1 MNGSNF
7 ANFAYHNK
15 AHQSPTTAAAASPF
29 ISPRQTHPPGIF
41 ITGTDTG
48 VGKTVVAALIA
59 RQLRELGL
67 RVGVYKPAAS
77 GCRVVDGDLISD
89 DALMLWEAAG
99 RPETLAAV
107 CPQKYLAPLAPHLA
121 ARAEGHELLMG
132 KLRSGLEYWRERS
145 DVVIVEGAG
154 GLLSP
159 LGDHD
164 YVLDLAHDCGYPIVI
179 VTKNVLGTIHQT
191 LATCFAAQHA
201 RGGIP
206 VLGVILNE
214 VAPRDPAAD
223 PSVLSNADELRRHL
237 PVPLLAE
244 LPYEAANFTPP
255 LDWKQ
260 LLPFQPPTSK

>member
-1 MNGSNF
+1 MPETSSPGSF
-7 ANFAYHNK
+7 TRHN
-15 AHQSPTTAAAASPF
+15 
-29 ISPRQTHPPGIF
+29 HPPGIF

-59 RQLRELGL
+59 RQMREMGL

-77 GCRVVDGDLISD
+77 GCRMAHGELVSD

-99 RPETLAAV
+99 RPATLAAV

-121 ARAEGHELLMG
+121 ARAAGHELDAG
-132 KLRSGLEYWRERS
+132 KLRSGLDYWRETS

-164 YVLDLAHDCGYPIVI
+164 YVVDLAHDCGYPILI

-206 VLGVILNE
+206 VLGVIINE
-214 VAPRDPAAD
+214 VGPRDPVAD

-244 LPYEAANFTPP
+244 LSYEATTFSPP
-255 LDWKQ
+255 IDWKKLIRPRSPDQ
-260 LLPFQPPTSK
+260 L